1 MGMKE
6 NKKFRSKKILLILV
20 ILLAFFIVVR
30 ILIMPQLG
38 RWLVVNDELK
48 ESDVIL
54 VLMGSV
60 YDRILEAVDLYQ
72 ESYSDKIIL
81 INSYI
86 AAKDIIV
93 DRGLPVSYTH
103 LTLPTK

>member
-6 NKKFRSKKILLILV
+6 NNKFNGKKALLVLI

-30 ILIMPQLG
+30 IFVIPQLG
-38 RWLVVNDELK
+38 QWLVVNDEVK

-60 YDRILEAVDLYQ
+60 YDRI
-72 ESYSDKIIL
+72 I
-81 INSYI
+81 
-86 AAKDIIV
+86 
-93 DRGLPVSYTH
+93 
-103 LTLPTK
+103 

>member
-6 NKKFRSKKILLILV
+6 YNKFRGKKILLILV
-20 ILLAFFIVVR
+20 IVLAFFILVR

-38 RWLVVNDELK
+38 QWLVVNDEVK

-60 YDRILEAVDLYQ
+60 YDRI
-72 ESYSDKIIL
+72 I
-81 INSYI
+81 
-86 AAKDIIV
+86 
-93 DRGLPVSYTH
+93 
-103 LTLPTK
+103 